1 MDPSYNNSNGDDGSG
16 GINPGDV
23 TQPTVPVQSVPV
35 QPEVPVQSVPAQSV
49 APSQS
54 TVVSQPSRQINPIT
68 HRPMNP
74 VASNPMA
81 SNAMPGMGILQQA
94 NFGMPQQTGFEMS
107 QSAGFGASGDI
118 ILASAEKKKPKIG
131 AVVLVVALILLV
143 LGGVGVSIAKMVGNI
158 GEQSGGNSIQDTFN
172 KYANYFISGKQ
183 NDSSAEIEEKSL
195 EETAFIQ
202 VLDGDM
208 ASDENN
214 TNYYQQLKAYFDS
227 FYNLYTNSDVDLDN
241 EYSSVL
247 SDYKD
252 KLYLIVNYYGG
263 HILDRSDI
271 LNAYLAGGEEA
282 ARQLISETLDVYK
295 NIGDMY
301 VMNYYDLSTREA
313 NLDLELISSYKSA
326 GCITDGRINYECPA
340 VGSVIN
346 EKEIEYTSV
355 YYDRKVIINNSI
367 DDLYFGIFEIR
378 SIIYDDNLTTGED
391 DENS

>member
-23 TQPTVPVQSVPV
+23 TQPAVPVQG
-35 QPEVPVQSVPAQSV
+35 VPAQPV
-49 APSQS
+49 VPTQPTGAP
-54 TVVSQPSRQINPIT
+54 QPSRQINPIT
-68 HRPMNP
+68 HRLMNP

-143 LGGVGVSIAKMVGNI
+143 LVGVGVSIAKMVGNI

-295 NIGDMY
+295 NIGGMY
-301 VMNYYDLSTREA
+301 AMNYYDLSTREA
-313 NLDLELISSYKSA
+313 SLDLELISSYKSA

-346 EKEIEYTSV
+346 EKEIEYTSI

-391 DENS
+391 NENS